1 MKKNK
6 VILVDFNDNPIKI
19 VNKIS
24 AHKTPKLHR
33 AFSIFLVNGN
43 KMLIQKRAKTKYHS
57 PSLWANACCSHPLS
71 NNFFAEANTR
81 LAEEL
86 GITQELE
93 FEELFSFIYF
103 ANLGNLFE
111 FELDH
116 VLISSYAGKI
126 VLNQDEAEKFEWIEI
141 PKLEKQMIK
150 NPRKFAPWFLICAP
164 KVIKILKNR

>member
-6 VILVDFNDNPIKI
+6 VLLVDFNDNPIKK
-19 VNKIS
+19 VDKIS

-43 KMLIQKRAKTKYHS
+43 EMLIQKRAKTKYHS

-71 NNFFAEANTR
+71 SNIFAEANNR

-116 VLISSYAGKI
+116 VLISNYTGKI
-126 VLNQDEAEKFEWIEI
+126 VLNKKEAEKFEWIEI

-150 NPRKFAPWFLICAP
+150 NPREFAPWFLICAP
-164 KVIKILKNR
+164 KVIKTLKNR